1 MSSRMN
7 LPAIAVAVFAG
18 LSVASVGFAQ
28 NAAPPGSAEQGQ
40 GVVGGTGS
48 EHEHGTTGMIGDAS
62 SVPQGQNMTGG
73 PNSASP
79 DRGMTGGPGNRAEM
93 MNMMRQMT
101 RMMENCN
108 RMMESVTQDPGLP
121 TKPPTSQTP
130 PG

>member
-1 MSSRMN
+1 MSSRMK

-28 NAAPPGSAEQGQ
+28 NTAAPGSPGQGQ

-48 EHEHGTTGMIGDAS
+48 GQEHGATGMGDAS

-73 PNSASP
+73 TNSASP
-79 DRGMTGGPGNRAEM
+79 DQGMAGGRGNMAEM
-93 MNMMRQMT
+93 MKMMRQMT

-108 RMMESVTQDPGLP
+108 RMMESAAKDPASP
-121 TKPPTSQTP
+121 KKPPTPQTP